1 MSDFYVCGSGTMLSK
16 NELEN
21 KYQVMISEES
31 FIELHYVI
39 KTARQRLGIKDDSSI
54 PTFLPFQPLLIN
66 IVNLTKKGCST
77 YCKLIKKKPNL
88 KTSLADREQKWH
100 NKLQCTFGTDFWN
113 KIYSFTASI
122 KHENKIKWLQFQ
134 INRNCLFTNY
144 KVNKFKPHIS
154 PDCSYCSHQENNAN
168 SELVSHLFWGCD
180 FVLKFWQEIKEWLA
194 TLDTCLPLDRTILL
208 FGILDQQSSS
218 IVNYIILCG
227 KNFIWRNKFTSKE
240 NK

>member
-1 MSDFYVCGSGTMLSK
+1 MSDFYVSGSGTMLSK

-31 FIELHYVI
+31 FKELHYVI
-39 KTARQRLGIKDDSSI
+39 KTARQRLGIKDDSLI

-100 NKLQCTFGTDFWN
+100 NELQCTFGTDFWN

-180 FVLKFWQEIKEWLA
+180 FVLKF
-194 TLDTCLPLDRTILL
+194 
-208 FGILDQQSSS
+208 
-218 IVNYIILCG
+218 
-227 KNFIWRNKFTSKE
+227 
-240 NK
+240 